1 MLFFAVILYIFLD
14 GVYQFAI
21 FIRECVGSAFA
32 QYVIIRF
39 GDTDVERAFS
49 SFGGYILDD
58 CEVDLQFNDVFHL
71 FGCFASFVGSLDV
84 DVRSI
89 QLSCER
95 NLFIQVFLFFGKVAD
110 LL

>member
-49 SFGGYILDD
+49 GFGGYILTI
-58 CEVDLQFNDVFHL
+58 VKLIFSLTTSFTFLAVLPRLLVAWMLMFV
-71 FGCFASFVGSLDV
+71 ASS
-84 DVRSI
+84 
-89 QLSCER
+89 
-95 NLFIQVFLFFGKVAD
+95 
-110 LL
+110 

>member
-49 SFGGYILDD
+49 GFGGYILDD
-58 CEVDLQFNDVFHL
+58 CEVDFQFNDVFHL
-71 FGCFASFVGSLDV
+71 LAVLPRLLVAWMLMFVASS
-84 DVRSI
+84 
-89 QLSCER
+89 
-95 NLFIQVFLFFGKVAD
+95 
-110 LL
+110 

>member
-49 SFGGYILDD
+49 GFGGYILDV
-58 CEVDLQFNDVFHL
+58 CEVVFSVLTTSFHL
-71 FGCFASFVGSLDV
+71 FWLFLPRLLVAWMLMFVASS
-84 DVRSI
+84 
-89 QLSCER
+89 
-95 NLFIQVFLFFGKVAD
+95 
-110 LL
+110 